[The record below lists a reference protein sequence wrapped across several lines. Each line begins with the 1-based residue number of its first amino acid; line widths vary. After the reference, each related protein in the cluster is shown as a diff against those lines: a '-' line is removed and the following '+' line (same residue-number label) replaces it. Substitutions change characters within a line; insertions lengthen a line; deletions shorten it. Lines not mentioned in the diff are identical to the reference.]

1 MKERRV
7 QVSVFLEASVLAAAK
22 KRAGEMKVS
31 MSAAVAEAAKE
42 SLLSTYRNE
51 REQEILKAVER
62 NFHAMRRLEKRLWL
76 EIAVL
81 KEMVGLGMLSFFNH
95 IAAVPEA
102 QKVAA
107 LASGKQR
114 FNRYLDILAKNLRA
128 GASIMGDVPLP
139 EAYDSSASS
148 APSAKDTGGG
158 TAAHHSKEPAPV
170 NDLGSGA
177 SPGVVGQVASQS
189 MPQSGP
195 SSRGNWGLFGPS
207 EGS

>member
-7 QVSVFLEASVLAAAK
+7 QVSVFLEVSVLAAAK
-22 KRAGEMKVS
+22 QRAGEMKVS
-31 MSAAVAEAAKE
+31 TSAAIAEAAKE

-76 EIAVL
+76 EITVL
-81 KEMVGLGMLSFFNH
+81 KEMVGLGMCSFFNH
-95 IAAVPEA
+95 MAAVPEA

-139 EAYDSSASS
+139 EAYDSTASS
-148 APSAKDTGGG
+148 APSAKDTAGG

-170 NDLGSGA
+170 DDLGSAA
-177 SPGVVGQVASQS
+177 SRGVVGQVASQS
-189 MPQSGP
+189 MPQNGP
-195 SSRGNWGLFGPS
+195 SSRSNWGLFGPS
-207 EGS
+207 EGR